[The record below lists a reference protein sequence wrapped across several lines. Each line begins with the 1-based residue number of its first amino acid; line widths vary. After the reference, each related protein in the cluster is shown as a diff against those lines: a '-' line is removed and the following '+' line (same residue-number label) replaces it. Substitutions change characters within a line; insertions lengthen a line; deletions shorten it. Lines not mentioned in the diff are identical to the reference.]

1 MEKVSL
7 AHIPFERCFC
17 DCLAALLRAPIGVG
31 PVAFVHDFDSLFSKV
46 TLGLAAS
53 TWWFIVQIVETI
65 QPVCEPTTEQT
76 SVESIQSNCGR
87 QANSIFKSYHIT
99 NYNNLVATLFVQ
111 LDLPSPIDCSDAA
124 TEPSI
129 GFRTPVTD

>member
-7 AHIPFERCFC
+7 AHIPSERCFYDRPVEGPNRC
-17 DCLAALLRAPIGVG
+17 RPGCLRSRLRL
-31 PVAFVHDFDSLFSKV
+31 SLFSKV
-46 TLGLAAS
+46 ILGLAAS

-65 QPVCEPTTEQT
+65 QPVCEPTAEQT

>member
-1 MEKVSL
+1 M
-7 AHIPFERCFC
+7 
-17 DCLAALLRAPIGVG
+17 LLRLLGRPVEG
-31 PVAFVHDFDSLFSKV
+31 PNRCRPGCLRSRLRLSLFSKV

-99 NYNNLVATLFVQ
+99 NYNNFVATLFVQ